1 MCDKCQVTVSV
12 PPMSV
17 GQCQRDKCQCYQYQ
31 RDSVSVT
38 NVSVTVSLPPM
49 SVSPVSHVCVTGSV
63 SPFQCQGDK
72 CQCHQCHVS
81 VSQGQCPQC
90 HSVTASVS
98 QCVRVTVSVYPVP
111 QCHHVSVTVS
121 VSSVSQC
128 QCHICQCPQCHSV
141 TTSVSQCHVPSVTV
155 SVSVSVS
162 QCVSVTGSVSHVP
175 CPQSSASPR
184 ATVRRGHLVVA
195 LPCHSQP
202 CSVTPPAPRDCHR
215 GPPPWDTQCH
225 LHGTPSATT
234 SWEKGLG
241 SGFWDPSVSPHSP
254 ENVTFGDTLEAEE
267 FRNSHLQLGIPRVRM
282 GTRPGA
288 TPELVSSCPQNS
300 GNLEKGTQ
308 SRLAAQ
314 GWMGTR
320 NGNSIH
326 GKKFLELQVSQND
339 IWKS

>member
-1 MCDKCQVTVSV
+1 
-12 PPMSV
+12 
-17 GQCQRDKCQCYQYQ
+17 
-31 RDSVSVT
+31 
-38 NVSVTVSLPPM
+38 M
-49 SVSPVSHVCVTGSV
+49 SVSPVS
-63 SPFQCQGDK
+63 
-72 CQCHQCHVS
+72 
-81 VSQGQCPQC
+81 
-90 HSVTASVS
+90 
-98 QCVRVTVSVYPVP
+98 R
-111 QCHHVSVTVS
+111 VSVTGS

-128 QCHICQCPQCHSV
+128 HCISVTVCQGHSVSVPSATVSSCQCHSVSVLGVTVSVSHMSVSQCHSV

-288 TPELVSSCPQNS
+288 TPGLVSSCPQNS

-326 GKKFLELQVSQND
+326 GKNSWSCKCPKMTSGNP
-339 IWKS
+339 KS